1 MHKGINSAL
10 VKTQKMKY
18 NVLILLRSELWGF
31 SLVSELTCRTRK
43 IERLAWSYEKGCR
56 RLGSWRHFH
65 VLRAYLPWL
74 GCLVI
79 FWNKNYPNHPCNASS
94 IHHFRNRKN
103 LWQVSS
109 HSRTKIITTNLVPS
123 IVMTP
128 KVTES
133 QASVKL
139 CNKSSASFQ
148 VWDVRSDQV
157 VRSIHGPYI
166 CGDGIDIWEDSILT
180 ASWVARDALQVRFI
194 RKYELMLS
202 YKHFCSL
209 FFSC

>member
-1 MHKGINSAL
+1 
-10 VKTQKMKY
+10 
-18 NVLILLRSELWGF
+18 
-31 SLVSELTCRTRK
+31 
-43 IERLAWSYEKGCR
+43 
-56 RLGSWRHFH
+56 
-65 VLRAYLPWL
+65 
-74 GCLVI
+74 
-79 FWNKNYPNHPCNASS
+79 
-94 IHHFRNRKN
+94 
-103 LWQVSS
+103 
-109 HSRTKIITTNLVPS
+109 
-123 IVMTP
+123 MTP

-133 QASVKL
+133 EASVKL

-180 ASWVARDALQVRFI
+180 ASWVARDALQVRLI

-209 FFSC
+209 FLAVTNSFFCYM

>member
-1 MHKGINSAL
+1 MAAGGIC
-10 VKTQKMKY
+10 TY
-18 NVLILLRSELWGF
+18 CGPIYRG
-31 SLVSELTCRTRK
+31 
-43 IERLAWSYEKGCR
+43 
-56 RLGSWRHFH
+56 
-65 VLRAYLPWL
+65 
-74 GCLVI
+74 LVI
-79 FWNKNYPNHPCNASS
+79 FWIKNYPDHPCNAFS
-94 IHHFRNRKN
+94 IHHSRNRRN

-109 HSRTKIITTNLVPS
+109 LSPLQVPLLKGTKIITTNLVS
-123 IVMTP
+123 STVTIP

-133 QASVKL
+133 RASVKL
-139 CNKSSASFQ
+139 CSKSSASFQ

-194 RKYELMLS
+194 RKYELMLR

-209 FFSC
+209 SFFSCY